1 MIVIGHEDE
10 GKDAFGEYCSSH
22 LQSSQVLK
30 YGNGFY
36 FLFLTY
42 CVYQSFSSLL
52 ICAASSGSPTGVS
65 IAPPCATSTPNTVPA
80 SSNHAMP
87 LSPPVVTATA
97 SPPSYPAVLKDRPP
111 SFGKGVPPTGGV
123 PSASGKIPPPVP
135 PRGSPLGKRGDGSAA
150 SPRGGIVR
158 HCHTYHQFHLRTLE
172 KVRMSALEQHGSR
185 LHDEF

>member
-1 MIVIGHEDE
+1 MKMKIGMLFR
-10 GKDAFGEYCSSH
+10 KYCFSH
-22 LQSSQVLK
+22 LLCSQVFK
-30 YGNGFY
+30 YGSDIC
-36 FLFLTY
+36 FLILSY
-42 CVYQSFSSLL
+42 CVYQSLSSLL

-80 SSNHAMP
+80 SSGHAKP
-87 LSPPVVTATA
+87 PSPPIVTTAA

-111 SFGKGVPPTGGV
+111 SFGKSVPPPGGV

-135 PRGSPLGKRGDGSAA
+135 PRGSPLGKRGDASAA
-150 SPRGGIVR
+150 APRGGIVR
-158 HCHTYHQFHLRTLE
+158 HYHTYHQFHLRTE